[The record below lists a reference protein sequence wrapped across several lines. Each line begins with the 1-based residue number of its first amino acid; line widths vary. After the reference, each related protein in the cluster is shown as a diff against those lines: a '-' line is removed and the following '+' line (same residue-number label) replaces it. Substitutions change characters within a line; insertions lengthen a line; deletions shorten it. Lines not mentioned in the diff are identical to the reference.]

1 MNLQFIGRIVSIA
14 IAAGVLFGL
23 QQGFG
28 QAFYVAFPAALVA
41 YTLARLAFALLGAS
55 SQQSK

>member
-1 MNLQFIGRIVSIA
+1 MNLQFIGRIVSIV

-23 QQGFG
+23 QQGLG
-28 QAFYVAFPAALVA
+28 QAFYVAFPAALIA
-41 YTLARLAFALLGAS
+41 YTLARLAFAVLGTS

>member
-23 QQGFG
+23 QQGLG
-28 QAFYVAFPAALVA
+28 QAFYIAFPAALIA
-41 YTLARLAFALLGAS
+41 YTLARLAFALVDSGD
-55 SQQSK
+55 QPSK